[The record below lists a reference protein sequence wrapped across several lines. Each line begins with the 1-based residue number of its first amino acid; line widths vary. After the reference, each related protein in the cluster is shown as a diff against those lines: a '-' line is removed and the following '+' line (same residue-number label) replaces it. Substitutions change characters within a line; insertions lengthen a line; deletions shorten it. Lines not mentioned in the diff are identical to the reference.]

1 MVAMIWA
8 DTYTMDTKSHEA
20 TRSNLIATIVTLAC
34 GVETGPIEI
43 TDTDL
48 PDTHFTGNYS
58 PTPELAHTRLDH
70 R

>member
-1 MVAMIWA
+1 MQQGNISSPCGGFPSVVAMIWA
-8 DTYTMDTKSHEA
+8 DTYTMDMRSHET

-48 PDTHFTGNYS
+48 PDTHFTGK
-58 PTPELAHTRLDH
+58 
-70 R
+70 